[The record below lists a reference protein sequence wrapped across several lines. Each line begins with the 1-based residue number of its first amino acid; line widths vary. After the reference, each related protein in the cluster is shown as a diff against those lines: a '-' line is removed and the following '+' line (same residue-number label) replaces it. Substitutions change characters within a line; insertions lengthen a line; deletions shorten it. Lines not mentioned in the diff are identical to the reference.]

1 MNSSENKIATAPG
14 SQPTQPG
21 ETPPRQGALGGG
33 SLLSKLLKFG
43 VPLLI
48 SVGLCFALFRDVD
61 LPEMWR
67 IIREE
72 CDFRYIGLSILI
84 GFIPLIVR
92 AARWGIQLKA
102 IGVRPPLHILFY
114 SILGTYA
121 FNVLFPRLGEV
132 WRSGYIA
139 YRQDAPFSEI
149 FGSMIADRLADTLT
163 VLLLLLITIG
173 FAAEPFQKFFATYP
187 DFYNKMSALLS
198 SPLFWGAGVACLLLF
213 IALLRYGRGKF
224 IGRVRSFFSG
234 IWEGF
239 AAIARMKGKGR
250 WLLLTAV
257 LWTAYFM
264 QMYVSF
270 QAFPLTRSLY
280 ESNGIIVVLIC
291 YMLTTL
297 SMAIP
302 SNGGIGPYQMAV
314 NFGLTLF
321 APAAVTAS
329 VHSATHTAFITEAT
343 AFGNTVIASQ
353 TLMFIVGGI
362 VVFILIAIDRHNRV
376 PAVKYRKNQAK

>member
-48 SVGLCFALFRDVD
+48 SVGLCFALFHDVD

-132 WRSGYIA
+132 W
-139 YRQDAPFSEI
+139 
-149 FGSMIADRLADTLT
+149 
-163 VLLLLLITIG
+163 
-173 FAAEPFQKFFATYP
+173 
-187 DFYNKMSALLS
+187 
-198 SPLFWGAGVACLLLF
+198 
-213 IALLRYGRGKF
+213 
-224 IGRVRSFFSG
+224 
-234 IWEGF
+234 
-239 AAIARMKGKGR
+239 
-250 WLLLTAV
+250 
-257 LWTAYFM
+257 
-264 QMYVSF
+264 
-270 QAFPLTRSLY
+270 
-280 ESNGIIVVLIC
+280 
-291 YMLTTL
+291 
-297 SMAIP
+297 
-302 SNGGIGPYQMAV
+302 
-314 NFGLTLF
+314 
-321 APAAVTAS
+321 
-329 VHSATHTAFITEAT
+329 
-343 AFGNTVIASQ
+343 
-353 TLMFIVGGI
+353 
-362 VVFILIAIDRHNRV
+362 
-376 PAVKYRKNQAK
+376 